1 MQERLSD
8 PEEEASSQKGAF
20 QRGWVCNKA
29 WEVTSVV
36 SDSATLWDP
45 SPPGS
50 SVHGILQARILEWVS
65 MPSSRG
71 SSPPRDGTHAS
82 LSLLHGQAHSLP
94 LAPLWATVLKARKR
108 LPPPPDLSFT
118 PAVLPLQSCRTGGQ
132 PLPVE
137 AGCRGLSLLPPQ
149 RPSARPPR
157 TAQAAAGV
165 REGRRGPGPR

>member
-20 QRGWVCNKA
+20 QRGWVCNKV

-71 SSPPRDGTHAS
+71 SSPPRDRTHVS
-82 LSLLHGQAHSLP
+82 LSLLHGQARSLP
-94 LAPLWATVLKARKR
+94 LAPPWATVLKARKR

-132 PLPVE
+132 PLPAE

>member
-1 MQERLSD
+1 M
-8 PEEEASSQKGAF
+8 
-20 QRGWVCNKA
+20 

-71 SSPPRDGTHAS
+71 SSPPRDRTHVS
-82 LSLLHGQAHSLP
+82 LSLLHGQVRSLP
-94 LAPLWATVLKARKR
+94 LAPPWATVLKARKR

-118 PAVLPLQSCRTGGQ
+118 PAVLPLQELQNWGAAS
-132 PLPVE
+132 
-137 AGCRGLSLLPPQ
+137 ARGSWLQRPLLPSSPVAFSSPPEDSVGSCWSQ
-149 RPSARPPR
+149 GGPAGAWAPVRRPAPFCQHGNSSRA
-157 TAQAAAGV
+157 
-165 REGRRGPGPR
+165 EH